1 LGQFLVVCGLG
12 RSKETRI
19 SAPEEHWTD
28 SGTDTQ
34 RTVSFSDAVIAIAI
48 TLLALELE
56 VPQIPENLAAA
67 QLPSALLELWPKLFS
82 FVLSFWIIGFYW
94 LAHHRIFNHVT
105 AYDRGMLLINLLF
118 LMWIVLMPF
127 SSSLIGE
134 YENQQLPV
142 IIYAIHNILTSLT
155 LTWLWRHAFKEG
167 RLVETNLDSRLVRVA
182 NIRALLIPSVFLLSI
197 GLSFIS
203 VDVARLTWL
212 LVPVLTGPLLQRYV

>member
-1 LGQFLVVCGLG
+1 M
-12 RSKETRI
+12 
-19 SAPEEHWTD
+19 
-28 SGTDTQ
+28 
-34 RTVSFSDAVIAIAI
+34 SFSDAVIAIAI

-94 LAHHRIFNHVT
+94 LAHHRIFNHLT

-134 YENQQLPV
+134 YEKQQLPV

-155 LTWLWRHAFKEG
+155 LTWLWRHAFNEG

-212 LVPVLTGPLLQRYV
+212 LVPVLTGPLLKRYV